1 MRNKASPVEYLALLS
16 VKYGVDAD
24 EFFNALIS
32 ARDSRKSPCGGL
44 SIECRS
50 RQKNTLVL
58 LITKDQKVVAQ
69 FPIPEEF
76 LLLQNNPIKDA
87 QRIYM
92 LDRYSARKDRK
103 PGLLQVKDLRN
114 GMKGVNLKAEVLEVA
129 EPKSVVTRFGSY
141 ASLANATISDET
153 GKIKLCLWNEQITS
167 LSVGDTV
174 QIENA
179 RISMFKGETQ
189 VRMGKNS
196 TLRVAEENSP

>member
-1 MRNKASPVEYLALLS
+1 MRNRASPAEYLALLS
-16 VKYGVDAD
+16 AKYGVDVD

-32 ARDSRKSPCGGL
+32 ARNTRKSSCGVL

-50 RQKNTLVL
+50 RRKNRLVL
-58 LITKDQKVVAQ
+58 LITKGQKVVAQ

-76 LLLQNNPIKDA
+76 FLLQNNPIKDA

-92 LDRYSARKDRK
+92 LDRYSKKDRK
-103 PGLLQVKDLRN
+103 PRLLHVKDLRN
-114 GMKGVNLKAEVLEVA
+114 GMKGVNIKAEVLEVA

-141 ASLANATISDET
+141 ASLTNAIISDET
-153 GKIKLCLWNEQITS
+153 GKIKLCLWNEQVTS

-179 RISMFKGETQ
+179 RISAFKGEIQ
-189 VRMGKNS
+189 VRIGKNS
-196 TLRVAEENSP
+196 VLRVAEENSS